1 MIGCLCFGGDYRGPC
16 RHVCAGLLP
25 SAYSSRYVVAISCG
39 WLAVA
44 VAVETPTVPE
54 PSRSLALSLSCSLA
68 DIQSFCAWPV
78 LPCIHSIYVVSA
90 ATHVPH
96 LRSRLF
102 FTRRITAPSNP
113 FACNALVLLL
123 LASFGLIAPMPPPYA
138 WVLSLRPSIPIPLSR
153 PLSFLF
159 ISLSSSLALVN
170 STRSFPLRTSS
181 RSSQGKP
188 VTMSRR

>member
-1 MIGCLCFGGDYRGPC
+1 MCVLDSC
-16 RHVCAGLLP
+16 RRPTRLVTCARWRQYP
-25 SAYSSRYVVAISCG
+25 VAG
-39 WLAVA
+39 WLLRLRWKHR
-44 VAVETPTVPE
+44 PCLSP
-54 PSRSLALSLSCSLA
+54 LALSLSRSLA

-90 ATHVPH
+90 AAHVPH